1 MVLWKAKMLRSSGW
15 KEKREY
21 PRVLVN
27 LPIDF
32 RMTDEP
38 NAGQG
43 MAINASETGLLFQTF
58 NDMPIGKRMNIK
70 VSFRKGTEFEDLR
83 AEAEIIWKDVYFW
96 DDWEGYQYGLK
107 FVQISNEDYSK
118 LNQLLCPSS
127 NADQRILERHGEKL
141 PKEISPNSKHF

>member
-1 MVLWKAKMLRSSGW
+1 MLRSSGW

-21 PRVLVN
+21 PRVLIN

-38 NAGQG
+38 KAGQG

-58 NDMPIGKRMNIK
+58 GDMPIGKGVNIK
-70 VSFRKGTEFEDLR
+70 ISFPKGAESEDFR
-83 AEAEIIWKDVYFW
+83 AEAEIIWKDVYLW

-107 FVQISNEDYSK
+107 FVQISNEEYSK
-118 LNQLLCPSS
+118 LNQLLCLSS
-127 NADQRILERHGEKL
+127 NVDQGTLERHGEEF
-141 PKEISPNSKHF
+141 PKGISLHSKHF

>member
-1 MVLWKAKMLRSSGW
+1 MVRSSGW
-15 KEKREY
+15 NEKREY
-21 PRVLVN
+21 PRVLIN

-32 RMTDEP
+32 RMTGGP

-58 NDMPIGKRMNIK
+58 SDMPIGKRMNIK
-70 VSFRKGTEFEDLR
+70 VSFPKDTEFENLR

-118 LNQLLCPSS
+118 LNQLLCPSPS
-127 NADQRILERHGEKL
+127 ADQGILARHGEEF
-141 PKEISPNSKHF
+141 PEEIPLHSKHF